1 MEMEKESVKTSMGRR
16 SFLKTMALGGG
27 GLMIGFS
34 WLSSD
39 SSASAENMPEGLL
52 DINAYIKIAPD
63 GQVTIL
69 SPNPEIGQN
78 VKTSMPLI
86 VAEELDVDWDDVKVE
101 QAPLNTEKYTR
112 QLAGGSQSIRQGW
125 DSLRT
130 AGATAKYLLVA
141 AAAKKW
147 STSISNLET
156 DQGIITNKKTGATI
170 SYGDI
175 ATDAVS
181 IPIPKEV
188 ELKDPKDFK
197 LIGKHIKN
205 VDGKEIVTGKP
216 LFGIDFMREGT
227 TLAMIVHP
235 PAFGM
240 KLTSYDDTEVKSM
253 PGVKDV
259 FTVNTSIDDPQWS
272 DVNAFNELIV
282 ITGESTWQ
290 IMKAKKA
297 LNVEWETAS
306 DLENSADHEAK
317 LIDAV
322 SNKKGE
328 MARKDGNPE
337 SVAGT
342 ASNVIERTYTAS
354 FLAHN
359 TLEPM
364 NFFADV
370 KQNSAE
376 LIGPIQTP
384 EQLRGSASQLLGIPE
399 SNIHVDMTRMG
410 GGFGR
415 RLYGNFGLE
424 AAAISKKIGGPVKLL
439 YTREDDMT
447 QGTYRPAYAIK
458 YKASLDDNGDL
469 SSFQAKGAGLPGS
482 PLFANRY
489 PAGTVDHYSCENIP
503 IETNISTGAWRAP
516 RSNFTAGAEQ
526 SFIDEV
532 AEAAGKDPIEFRLE
546 LFNRAMKDPVGKE
559 NDYDP
564 ARYAGVL
571 ELVREKSNWGNEMP
585 GVYRGVAAYY
595 CHNSYVAQVVDLV
608 KENSDIKI
616 KKVWCAVDCGIVV
629 NMEGALNQVEGG
641 IIDGLG
647 HAMFS
652 QLRFEDGAPTAKN
665 FNNYRLIRNTEA
677 PAEIATFFVEN
688 NIHPTGLGEPSLPP
702 IMGALANALYK
713 ATGKRYY
720 NQPYMVKEQKMA
732 AASL

>member
-1 MEMEKESVKTSMGRR
+1 
-16 SFLKTMALGGG
+16 
-27 GLMIGFS
+27 MIGFS
-34 WLSSD
+34 WMSAIAKDSD
-39 SSASAENMPEGLL
+39 NENISDEAFNV
-52 DINAYIKIAPD
+52 NAYIKIDPN
-63 GQVTIL
+63 GQVTIF

-86 VAEELDVDWDDVKVE
+86 VAEELDVDWDQVKVE
-101 QAPLNTEKYTR
+101 QAPLDTEKYTR

-130 AGATAKYLLVA
+130 AGATARILLVTA
-141 AAAKKW
+141 AARRWGVAIDDLK
-147 STSISNLET
+147 T
-156 DQGIITNKKTGATI
+156 DKGIITNTNTGATI

-175 ATDAVS
+175 ASEAVS
-181 IPIPKEV
+181 IPIPSEV
-188 ELKDPKDFK
+188 TLKDSKDFK
-197 LIGKHIKN
+197 LIGSHIKN
-205 VDGKEIVTGKP
+205 VDGFDIVTGKP
-216 LFGIDFMREGT
+216 LFGIDFERDDM

-240 KLTSYDDTEVKSM
+240 RLKSYDDTEARSM
-253 PGVKDV
+253 PGVKDI
-259 FTVNTSIDDPQWS
+259 FTINTSIDEPQWS
-272 DVNAFNELIV
+272 DVNAFNELVV
-282 ITGESTWQ
+282 ITGDTTWQ
-290 IMKAKKA
+290 ILNAKKA
-297 LNVEWETAS
+297 LNIEWETVGELESTEGHAS
-306 DLENSADHEAK
+306 KLEEAINNGTGEVARMDGDPDSVANSASK
-317 LIDAV
+317 
-322 SNKKGE
+322 
-328 MARKDGNPE
+328 
-337 SVAGT
+337 
-342 ASNVIERTYTAS
+342 VIERTYTAP

-370 KQNSAE
+370 REDSAE
-376 LIGPIQTP
+376 LVGPVQTP

-399 SNIHVDMTRMG
+399 SGIRVDMTRMG

-458 YKASLDDNGDL
+458 YRASLDDNGNL
-469 SSFQAKGAGLPGS
+469 LSFQAKGAGLPES

-503 IETNISTGAWRAP
+503 VQTNISTGAWRAP

-546 LFNRAMKDPVGKE
+546 LFDRAMNDPVGDD

-571 ELVREKSNWGNEMP
+571 ELVRDKSNWGEEMS
-585 GVYRGVAAYY
+585 GIYRGVSAYY
-595 CHNSYVAQVVDLV
+595 CHNSYVAQVVDV
-608 KENSDIKI
+608 EMVNNTPRI

-647 HAMFS
+647 HAMYS
-652 QLRFEDGAPTAKN
+652 QLRFENGTPDANN
-665 FNNYRLIRNTEA
+665 FNNYRLIRISEA
-677 PAEIATFFVEN
+677 PVEIETFFVEN
-688 NIHPTGLGEPSLPP
+688 EIHPTGLGEPTLPP
-702 IMGALANALYK
+702 VYGALANALYK

-720 NQPYMVKEQKMA
+720 NQPYMVNGQEIEELGA
-732 AASL
+732 LD